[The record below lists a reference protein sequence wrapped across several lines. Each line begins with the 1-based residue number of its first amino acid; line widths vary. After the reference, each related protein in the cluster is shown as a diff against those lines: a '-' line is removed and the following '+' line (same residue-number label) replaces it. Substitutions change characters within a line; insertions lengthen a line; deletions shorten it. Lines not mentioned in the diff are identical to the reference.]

1 MKLELDGVRVPLA
14 HFDLDVTAQLS
25 SKATG
30 IFGPSGAGKTSL
42 LEAIAGLRRPR
53 GGRIVLDGEVF
64 DDRGA
69 HVPAR
74 HRRIGYVPQDNALF
88 PHMSVLHNIRYG
100 AADRPI
106 DEYVHVV
113 EIERLLTRRVT
124 TLSGGEQK
132 RVALARA
139 LVTSPRLLLLDE
151 PLAGLDRPLH
161 ARILSYLQRIRD
173 DLHVAMLYVTHDPEE
188 LAGIADETVV
198 IEQGRVVNVGKTADV
213 APGNRAIHIH
223 TDT

>member
-1 MKLELDGVRVPLA
+1 MNLVLDALRVPLA
-14 HFDLDVTAQLS
+14 HFDLEVTARVS
-25 SKATG
+25 APATG

-53 GGRIVLDGEVF
+53 AGRIVLDDQVF
-64 DDRGA
+64 DDGA
-69 HVPAR
+69 VHVPAR

-100 AADRPI
+100 AADGPI
-106 DEYVHVV
+106 DECLRVV
-113 EIERLLTRRVT
+113 EIEKLLERRVT

-173 DLHVAMLYVTHDPEE
+173 ELHVAMLYVTHDPEE
-188 LAGIADETVV
+188 LAGIAEETLVL
-198 IEQGRVVNVGKTADV
+198 EQGRVVRVGRTAEMM
-213 APGNRAIHIH
+213 H
-223 TDT
+223 